1 MGSGILGF
9 GLRARVLCLVLAVI
23 LSPSVA
29 VLSVLARSWRSSPLT
44 SAADTTS
51 LSSALRHPTRPWLS
65 AVRRLG
71 LPHGC
76 EPLAHNPRLWWTSLA
91 GHPCIRWVPPSSSSA
106 SPTPRWAPSVLRS
119 SSPSR
124 QRTSSPSSHGPSSG
138 SMTSRLVSLPYLS
151 PRLDR

>member
-44 SAADTTS
+44 SAADATS

-65 AVRRLG
+65 AVRRLD
-71 LPHGC
+71 LPHGWNHWLTAPAC
-76 EPLAHNPRLWWTSLA
+76 GGRRWQAIFVCFANPTVGSIRPPLVVPIPPADILAFLAWTF
-91 GHPCIRWVPPSSSSA
+91 
-106 SPTPRWAPSVLRS
+106 LR
-119 SSPSR
+119 
-124 QRTSSPSSHGPSSG
+124 
-138 SMTSRLVSLPYLS
+138 
-151 PRLDR
+151 